1 MSHRDPYTVLGVSR
15 DASDEEIKKAY
26 RELARKYHPDNYVDN
41 PLADLVQ
48 EKMKEINTA
57 YDEIQKMR
65 ASGNNSSY
73 SYTGS
78 DGSSSYSSDSASY
91 DADLARVRQY
101 VNSGRFSDA
110 EVILDSIPQGSRNA
124 EWNFLKGCVLT
135 RRGYYYDAMR
145 FFETACYMDP
155 QNAEYRRALNQLRN
169 RSGSYG
175 AHTSSSTTVG
185 GCDACDVCQTLICAD
200 CCCECMGGDLI
211 RCC

>member
-1 MSHRDPYTVLGVSR
+1 MLGVSR

-26 RELARKYHPDNYVDN
+26 RELARKYHPYNYVDN
-41 PLADLVQ
+41 PLSDLVQ
-48 EKMKEINTA
+48 EKMKEINAA

-65 ASGNNSSY
+65 SQGSSSSY
-73 SYTGS
+73 SYSGG
-78 DGSSSYSSDSASY
+78 DGSGSYNSGNTSY
-91 DADLARVRQY
+91 DEELRRVRNH
-101 VNSGRFSDA
+101 VNNGHFSDA

-155 QNAEYRRALNQLRN
+155 GNEEYRRALSQLRS

-175 AHTSSSTTVG
+175 ARTSTSASSSGCT
-185 GCDACDVCQTLICAD
+185 GCDMCQALMCAD
-200 CCCECMGGDLI
+200 CCCECMGSDLI